1 MILKSFLKRFKSFL
15 CPKRPSCI
23 FKQSILLHITI
34 LGSGTST
41 GVPLI
46 GCDCAV
52 CTSKDPRD
60 NRLRT
65 SIKIESA
72 NTCIVIDTTPDFR
85 YQMLRTQTTHLDA
98 VVFTHPH
105 RDHYAGLDDIRP
117 FNFHS
122 NKSMQIYANELTQ
135 VAIKRDFYYAFEKY
149 KDVGLPELLLHTID
163 KEPFVIRDLTLTPIH
178 VMHREMP
185 VLGFRIGDFSYVT
198 DLNYI
203 SEVEKEKIKGSKVLI
218 LSALR
223 PQPHP
228 THLTLNEAIALATEL
243 EVPEVYFTHFSHQI
257 GLHALVEPQLPPFIK
272 MAYDGLRF
280 SIH

>member
-1 MILKSFLKRFKSFL
+1 MLN
-15 CPKRPSCI
+15 
-23 FKQSILLHITI
+23 ITI

-46 GCDCAV
+46 GCDCEV

-60 NRLRT
+60 SRLRT
-65 SIKIESA
+65 SIKIDSDH
-72 NTCIVIDTTPDFR
+72 TSVVIDTTPDFR
-85 YQMLRTQTTHLDA
+85 YQMLRTNTTHLDA

-122 NKSMQIYANELTQ
+122 NRPMQIYANEITQ
-135 VAIKRDFYYAFEKY
+135 VAIKRDFYYAFEKH
-149 KDVGLPELLLHTID
+149 KDAGLPEMMLHTIID
-163 KEPFVIRDLTLTPIH
+163 DQPFKIGDLKFEPIR
-178 VMHREMP
+178 VMHRELP
-185 VLGFRIGDFSYVT
+185 VLGYRIGDFVYIT

-203 SEVEKEKIKGSKVLI
+203 SESEKEKIKGAKVMI

-228 THLTLNEAIALATEL
+228 THFTLNESIALATEL
-243 EVPEVYFTHFSHQI
+243 AIPQVYFTHFSHQI
-257 GLHALVEPQLPPFIK
+257 GLHQETESQLPSFIK
-272 MAYDGLRF
+272 MAYDGLQF
-280 SIH
+280 SV